1 MCKLDSLVCFEA
13 RGYLINVDQGHHI
26 KVVVRR
32 TGLSPHVIRV
42 WEKRYQ
48 AVAPMRTET
57 NRRRYSDADIE
68 RLLLLQRATQTGRS
82 IGQIAHLTTERLRD
96 LVREDEAASV
106 PSGPATDVRE
116 GGAAVPEPPLSGS
129 HLDDCLEAIRQLDS
143 AALERALMQARVA
156 LSQPMFIERLIVPLM
171 EAIGELWR
179 DGSLRIVHEH
189 LASTVVRTIL
199 GGLSTNAALSA
210 SAPKIVVT
218 TPIGQLHEIGALIVA
233 STAESDGWQ
242 VVYLGVNLPAEEIAT
257 AVQYHGAKVVA
268 LSVVY
273 PADDPRVADELLK
286 LRRYLS
292 NEVEIVV
299 GGRGSHGYQAVLKAI
314 QATQIDDL
322 VALRNYLETLRSLDG

>member
-1 MCKLDSLVCFEA
+1 M
-13 RGYLINVDQGHHI
+13 DQGHPI

-48 AVAPMRTET
+48 AVEPMRTET

-82 IGQIAHLTTERLRD
+82 IGQIAQLTTARLRD
-96 LVREDEAASV
+96 LVREDEAASA
-106 PSGPATDVRE
+106 PSGPAVDVHE
-116 GGAAVPEPPLSGS
+116 IAAVPAPSGS

-218 TPIGQLHEIGALIVA
+218 TPTGQLHEIGALVVA

-257 AVQYHGAKVVA
+257 AVQHHGAKVVA
-268 LSVVY
+268 LSIIY

-299 GGRGSHGYQAVLKAI
+299 GGRGSPGYQAVLNTI
-314 QATQIDDL
+314 RATQIHDL
-322 VALRNYLETLRSLDG
+322 ATLRNHLETLRSLDG